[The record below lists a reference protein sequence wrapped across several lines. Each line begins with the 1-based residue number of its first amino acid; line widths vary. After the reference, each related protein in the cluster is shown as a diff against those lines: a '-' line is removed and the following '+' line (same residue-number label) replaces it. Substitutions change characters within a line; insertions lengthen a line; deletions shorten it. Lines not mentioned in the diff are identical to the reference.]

1 MRSDKLNYHLQ
12 LQLIVFIW
20 GFTSI
25 LGALISLDALSL
37 VWFRMLFA
45 VIFVGLYAYF
55 SKTDLSLSWKHLVFL
70 LLSGGIIALHWFTF
84 FKAIKVSNI
93 SITLACLSSGAFF
106 VSVLKPLLTAQKVVY
121 YEVVFGILVIVGLCI
136 LVHVENMNVKGVLL
150 ALTSAFLSALFSI
163 INEIA
168 VKQHDSS
175 VIAFYELLGGVLF
188 FTIILSFTNS
198 YSPAFF
204 TLNWVDLM
212 YLLMLSSICTAYALI
227 NSVKIMKHLS
237 AFTVMLSIN
246 LEPVYG
252 IILAVLIFDDK
263 EKMSTGFYFGALIIF
278 VIILL
283 NAFIKN
289 KNVQE

>member
-1 MRSDKLNYHLQ
+1 MRSAKLNYHLQ

-37 VWFRMLFA
+37 VWFRMVFASLF
-45 VIFVGLYAYF
+45 IGIYAYLF
-55 SKTDLSLSWKHLVFL
+55 KLDLTLTVKQLVFF
-70 LLSGGIIALHWFTF
+70 LSAGIIIALHWFTF

-106 VSVLKPLLTAQKVVY
+106 VSVLKPLLTAKKVVF
-121 YEVVFGILVIVGLCI
+121 YELVFGILVIVGLCI

-163 INEIA
+163 LNEIA
-168 VKQHDSS
+168 VKQHDST

-188 FTIILSFTNS
+188 FSIILLLTNS
-198 YSPAFF
+198 YSPEFF
-204 TLNWVDLM
+204 TLNWVDLV
-212 YLLMLSSICTAYALI
+212 YLLILSSICTAYALI
-227 NSVKIMKHLS
+227 TSVKIMKYLS

-252 IILAVLIFDDK
+252 IILAALLFDEK
-263 EKMSTGFYFGALIIF
+263 EKMSTGFYVGALIIF